1 MSGFFDAVTGK
12 QGCAAPFSDSQ
23 LLRVA
28 GGQSQIL
35 YTADHLERE
44 QECDRCRDRGSFGR
58 TKWKRLKGAGIQVV
72 AVTLNADNPGEAA
85 LLRLVVKGNKP
96 DTIPAVQRVGRE
108 LLSADVS
115 PDANPVSHHHSG

>member
-1 MSGFFDAVTGK
+1 MSGFFDAATGK

-58 TKWKRLKGAGIQVV
+58 TRLKRLKGAGIQVV

-85 LLRLVVKGNKP
+85 LL
-96 DTIPAVQRVGRE
+96 IW
-108 LLSADVS
+108 S
-115 PDANPVSHHHSG
+115 